1 MIPKGLFSQIGM
13 IIVAV
18 ALIVTYVQPAFAKIG
33 LVQDNIEV
41 YREERKK
48 VISVNS
54 QLATLVSRL
63 DSISNED
70 KRELL
75 TYMPDSVDVIA
86 VPRDLA
92 IISNEAGVLYK
103 NATFLGLVDDS
114 RELAEEPGVTPAL
127 KYEFTLSVEGTYGQ
141 IKNLFKLMEQ
151 NNYPLEVQSFNI
163 KQIFGGFLAADI
175 KIATYGYRE
184 PVTSNTIDF

>member
-33 LVQDNIEV
+33 LVQDNIEI

-54 QLATLVSRL
+54 QLASLVSRL
-63 DSISNED
+63 DSVSNED

-75 TYMPDSVDVIA
+75 TYLPDVVDVIA

-103 NATFLGLVDDS
+103 NATLLGMVDDTN
-114 RELAEEPGVTPAL
+114 ELEIGAVFTPPQ
-127 KYEFTLSVEGTYGQ
+127 KYEFTLSVEGTYSQ
-141 IKNLFKLMEQ
+141 IKGLFRLMEQ

-175 KIATYGYRE
+175 KIATYAYRE
-184 PVTSNTIDF
+184 PVTTNTIDF